1 MYDIAVIG
9 GGASGFAAAVSA
21 KQTCPQASVVI
32 LEKMFRSGK
41 KLAATGNGK
50 CNLSNVDISEKNYH
64 GSFDAMRIIG
74 STPHGDEYF
83 SDVYGVL
90 CITGS
95 EGRNG
100 GLYPRSNSANT
111 VLSAIRLKIS
121 SLGIEEICDF
131 DVTEIVQEKK
141 SWKLL
146 SKNGEIYCR
155 RVIIA
160 CGGYAGTAFGTD
172 GGMLRLLK
180 NMGYKSSKICPAV
193 APLKVP
199 AESVK
204 GLKGVRVR
212 GSISAVCGGKT
223 IRTESGEI
231 QFNENNISGICVFN
245 LAYLFQKYEGKMML
259 KADLFPQYDE
269 KKLADYLFGTVFRQ
283 RGEYPV
289 EELLTGIFIK
299 PLAQFIVKKCIQK
312 SFSSK
317 ISSLKRNDAEKLAH
331 TIKNLEFEVT
341 GCSSWQNAQVTMGG
355 IISEC
360 VKDTLESELHN
371 GIYFCGEIL
380 DVCGDC
386 GGYNLQWAWSS
397 GIWAGK
403 HCAETLKGAVR

>member
-21 KQTCPQASVVI
+21 KMTCSQASVVI

-64 GSFDAMRIIG
+64 GSFDVMRIIG
-74 STPHGDEYF
+74 NTPRGDEYF

-90 CITGS
+90 CMTGS

-111 VLSAIRLKIS
+111 VLSAIRLKIEA
-121 SLGIEEICDF
+121 LGIEEKCDSE
-131 DVTEIVQEKK
+131 VIGIVQEKK
-141 SWKLL
+141 CWKLL
-146 SKNGEIYCR
+146 LKNGEIQCR

-160 CGGYAGTAFGTD
+160 CGGYAGPAFGTD
-172 GGMLRLLK
+172 GGMLRILK
-180 NMGYKSSKICPAV
+180 DMGYKSSKICPAV

-199 AESVK
+199 SDSVK
-204 GLKGVRVR
+204 GLKGVRVK
-212 GSISAVCGGKT
+212 GSISAVCAGKT
-223 IRTESGEI
+223 VRTESGEI

-259 KADLFPQYDE
+259 RADLFPQYDE
-269 KKLADYLFGTVFRQ
+269 KKLTDYLHGTVFRQ
-283 RGEYPV
+283 RTDYPM
-289 EELLTGIFIK
+289 EELLTGIFVK
-299 PLAQFIVKKCIQK
+299 NLAQFIVKKSIQK
-312 SFSSK
+312 GMSDK
-317 ISSLKRNDAEKLAH
+317 ISTLKRSDAEKIAH

-355 IISEC
+355 IVSEC
-360 VKDTLESELHN
+360 VENTLESKLHH

-397 GIWAGK
+397 GIWAGRN
-403 HCAETLKGAVR
+403 CAETLKGAVR